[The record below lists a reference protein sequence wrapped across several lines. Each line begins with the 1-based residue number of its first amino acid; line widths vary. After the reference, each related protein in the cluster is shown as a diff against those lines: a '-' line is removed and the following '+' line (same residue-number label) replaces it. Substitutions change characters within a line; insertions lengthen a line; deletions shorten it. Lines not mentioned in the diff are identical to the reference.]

1 VIHIHKFV
9 YGDKEDIITGS
20 VVIWLSYISLM
31 ITETLIGEIATSAM
45 LFSLALFS
53 RINILT
59 DKEVFPILHAEIV
72 TDEPTKGGGT
82 ECTIH

>member
-1 VIHIHKFV
+1 MGHIHKFV
-9 YGDKEDIITGS
+9 YGDKEDIIMGS
-20 VVIWLSYISLM
+20 VIIWLSYISLM
-31 ITETLIGEIATSAM
+31 ITGMLIGSTATSAM

-59 DKEVFPILHAEIV
+59 DKKVFPILHAEIV
-72 TDEPTKGGGT
+72 TDEPMEGGGT